1 MLAALIMVV
10 LAADPGPK
18 VGSVAPALKVRA
30 VATDAVVDLMADRKG
45 SPTVVVLVRSEK
57 FNRPLARG
65 LKELDRESFRKNP
78 DARVLMVFLAK
89 DTGMWRDRLVLVN
102 KSLQLDNTTL
112 GVTDEDK
119 LMSDWAASSEDAL
132 TVVVVHEGKVVRGF
146 GYRDSASEQEARD
159 VVAVIPK
166 AK

>member
-1 MLAALIMVV
+1 MMLVALVMVV

-102 KSLQLDNTTL
+102 KSLQP
-112 GVTDEDK
+112 G
-119 LMSDWAASSEDAL
+119 
-132 TVVVVHEGKVVRGF
+132 
-146 GYRDSASEQEARD
+146 
-159 VVAVIPK
+159 
-166 AK
+166 